1 MLALW
6 LCWSVC
12 LSVSVLTT
20 LSSSSKLLRT
30 YYYSVLSVFVC
41 LQTACPMV
49 FTAHRAKERL
59 GAAQAEAAAGQPRL
73 WEGRPAGR
81 MMMSS
86 PFRRGLCTG
95 SSFQQTL
102 RQRMREVS
110 PPCPAGCLTP
120 APSRAAATSS
130 PGVASPL
137 RSGRVRKRGG
147 GAGGPRAAQGR
158 ARVPTKTQAGA
169 AAPDGRPPAAVV
181 RGVQLPLAALHDGS
195 LPQGQRLPAREVR
208 AALPSHPPP
217 RTCPPGGAQLHP
229 TLPTLARSRR
239 VYQPESLDLLYRHY
253 YKNFRFG

>member
-1 MLALW
+1 MRNSKRLHVPW
-6 LCWSVC
+6 FSPP
-12 LSVSVLTT
+12 SERERRT
-20 LSSSSKLLRT
+20 SSASG
-30 YYYSVLSVFVC
+30 
-41 LQTACPMV
+41 
-49 FTAHRAKERL
+49 
-59 GAAQAEAAAGQPRL
+59 GAGGEPRL
-73 WEGRPAGR
+73 WEGRPASR
-81 MMMSS
+81 MMLSS

-110 PPCPAGCLTP
+110 PSCPAGCLTP
-120 APSRAAATSS
+120 ATSRAAATSS

-137 RSGRVRKRGG
+137 TSGRVRKRGG

-169 AAPDGRPPAAVV
+169 AAPDGRPPAAAV

-208 AALPSHPPP
+208 AALSSPPSLPERAHLRSHTRRPG
-217 RTCPPGGAQLHP
+217 CPPAALR
-229 TLPTLARSRR
+229 LAPSCTRRYPPSPRSRR